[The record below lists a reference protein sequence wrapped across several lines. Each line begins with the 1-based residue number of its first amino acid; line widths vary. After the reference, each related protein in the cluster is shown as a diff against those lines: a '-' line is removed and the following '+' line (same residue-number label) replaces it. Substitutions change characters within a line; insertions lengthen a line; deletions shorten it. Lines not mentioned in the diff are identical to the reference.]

1 MLILVAALLAAQTS
15 DYRYHIA
22 ARPGS
27 PVATLQALC
36 KRFEAAKS
44 ERNRQKLV
52 PSLKARFRLYTG
64 DRDELML
71 RCERRVSVR

>member
-1 MLILVAALLAAQTS
+1 MLILAAALLAAQTP

-27 PVATLQALC
+27 TVATLQSLC

-52 PSLKARFRLYTG
+52 PSIKARFRVYTG

-71 RCERRVSVR
+71 RCARRVAVR